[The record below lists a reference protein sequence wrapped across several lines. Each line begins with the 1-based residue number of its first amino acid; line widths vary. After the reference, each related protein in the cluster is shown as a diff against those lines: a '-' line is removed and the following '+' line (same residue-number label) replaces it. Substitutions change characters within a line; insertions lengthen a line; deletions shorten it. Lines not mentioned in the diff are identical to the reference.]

1 MPARAAVAALLTVCL
16 PLAMAG
22 VAYANDNGEG
32 LVGETNDKIITY
44 TSLGLI
50 IGVTL
55 FVIIASAIQALL
67 DKRKEERKAA
77 DLRRRVGW

>member
-1 MPARAAVAALLTVCL
+1 MRARAAVAALLTVCL

-22 VAYANDNGEG
+22 GAYANDNGEG

-50 IGVTL
+50 IGFTL